1 MIITLHPNISIPLFT
16 NPFFYRNCSYNLIMT
31 IYLCEAYTPAS
42 NLRNKIIKKNCSHH
56 DFYLPTREKIALPYT
71 SPNMVQ
77 YLLRDQL

>member
-1 MIITLHPNISIPLFT
+1 
-16 NPFFYRNCSYNLIMT
+16 MT
-31 IYLCEAYTPAS
+31 IYLCEAYTPAF

-71 SPNMVQ
+71 SPNMMQ